1 MRRNGHSADRQN
13 LTVQLGKD
21 VLRRAR
27 ILAVKRGTS
36 VSGLVA
42 DSIGRMVEEDE
53 AYESARTRALTWLR
67 HGFRLGGKIRARR
80 EDWHER

>member
-1 MRRNGHSADRQN
+1 MRRDGQPADSQK
-13 LTVQLGKD
+13 LTVRLAKD

-36 VSGLVA
+36 VIALVA
-42 DSIGRMVEEDE
+42 DTIGRMVEEDE
-53 AYESARTRALTWLR
+53 AYESARTRAMTWLR
-67 HGFRLGGKIRARR
+67 YGFRLAGKIRARR